1 MTFGWIYRNG
11 ICMGV
16 KLVTELGELMGFSKH
31 RTATEVLERFVMG
44 FQAAEVLER
53 KRMGR

>member
-31 RTATEVLERFVMG
+31 RTATEVLDG
-44 FQAAEVLER
+44 FGVGCQTAQVLER